1 MRDPARDPTKI
12 SIWQKKKDQLLRLLL
27 LHKNFSRSPRG
38 PFEIII
44 LLILIL
50 ILIIVLFCEIVGATA
65 AGILGFVIKKKPLE
79 SFFFFSMSAFPL

>member
-50 ILIIVLFCEIVGATA
+50 ILIIVLFCEIVGAMA
-65 AGILGFVIKKKPLE
+65 AGCDKEKAVRNL
-79 SFFFFSMSAFPL
+79 FFFFSMSPFPL